1 MIGIIIVKKDGT
13 KDICIL
19 SNDTD
24 VKELL
29 SEIKDVESYTI
40 VPRCRTSYKVYEEV
54 QVLRRTMETFEDL
67 CRGRNDDE
75 FKKKLTDGDKKTI
88 QEMFD
93 AFSKVYKDL
102 LQ

>member
-1 MIGIIIVKKDGT
+1 MIGIIIEKKDGE
-13 KDICIL
+13 KNICIL

-29 SEIKDVESYTI
+29 SEIRDVESYTI
-40 VPRCRTSYKVYEEV
+40 VPRCRTSYKVYDEV
-54 QVLRRTMETFEDL
+54 NALRNTMTAFEDL

-75 FKKKLTDGDKKTI
+75 FKKKLTESDKKTI